1 MEPNMQENSFPAIS
15 TETTFLDELLE
26 MESTLD
32 LMEIEEIET
41 FAACS
46 LSCKICQCMECAKIP
61 GGDV

>member
-1 MEPNMQENSFPAIS
+1 MPTATLPQIEPK
-15 TETTFLDELLE
+15 TTFLEKLAE
-26 MESTLD
+26 MESQLD
-32 LMEIEEIET
+32 LMEKEEVET

>member
-1 MEPNMQENSFPAIS
+1 MEAAMQENTSPTIS
-15 TETTFLDELLE
+15 IETSYLDELLE

-32 LMEIEEIET
+32 LMETEEIDT

>member
-1 MEPNMQENSFPAIS
+1 MQENTSPTIS
-15 TETTFLDELLE
+15 IETPYLDELLE
-26 MESTLD
+26 MELTLD
-32 LMEIEEIET
+32 LMETEEIDT

>member
-1 MEPNMQENSFPAIS
+1 METIMQENTSPAIS
-15 TETTFLDELLE
+15 TETSYLDELLE

-32 LMEIEEIET
+32 LMEKEEIDT

-46 LSCKICQCMECAKIP
+46 LTCKICQCVECAKIP

>member
-1 MEPNMQENSFPAIS
+1 METIMQEHTVPAIS
-15 TETTFLDELLE
+15 PETVYLEELLE
-26 MESTLD
+26 KESMLDFMET
-32 LMEIEEIET
+32 EEIDT

>member
-1 MEPNMQENSFPAIS
+1 MEAAMQENTSPAIS
-15 TETTFLDELLE
+15 IETSYLDELLE

-32 LMEIEEIET
+32 LMETEEIDT

>member
-1 MEPNMQENSFPAIS
+1 MELNMQENSFPAIS
-15 TETTFLDELLE
+15 TETTFLDELLD

>member
-1 MEPNMQENSFPAIS
+1 METAMQENTSPTIS
-15 TETTFLDELLE
+15 IETPYLDELLE
-26 MESTLD
+26 MELTLD
-32 LMEIEEIET
+32 LMETEEIDT